1 MVHVVEEKKRFSQG
15 STAPFSSKSKQ
26 YFHKHSRKEKNEKI
40 LSRISHSP
48 LPIPP
53 PFSSLSYGQK
63 LTKYISLY
71 LINIEHREL
80 RCSDLSCQALPV
92 EGIYRRVGNPFNI
105 GLRFVALINN
115 HSDVTRHCYNQKTLE
130 APQKGWLASVFQY
143 DYKKQLDVASKSGI
157 KGSVFTYSSMRTPL
171 QDQNR
176 RTTCPQQF
184 GTGLKISSPC
194 TWTSWAIGA
203 TKASEKYSPTH
214 VFVSFSLL
222 AMLV

>member
-1 MVHVVEEKKRFSQG
+1 MGLPIRSGGRGKRIARSAPKKVRITALKERQRGPETFALPWSMLWRKKKDFLKAAQLRFPQN
-15 STAPFSSKSKQ
+15 PNNI
-26 YFHKHSRKEKNEKI
+26 FHKHSRKEKNEKI
-40 LSRISHSP
+40 LLRISHSP

-130 APQKGWLASVFQY
+130 APQKG
-143 DYKKQLDVASKSGI
+143 
-157 KGSVFTYSSMRTPL
+157 
-171 QDQNR
+171 
-176 RTTCPQQF
+176 
-184 GTGLKISSPC
+184 
-194 TWTSWAIGA
+194 
-203 TKASEKYSPTH
+203 
-214 VFVSFSLL
+214 
-222 AMLV
+222 

>member
-1 MVHVVEEKKRFSQG
+1 MGLPISSGGRGKRIARSAPKEVRITALKERQRGPETFALPWSMLWRKKKDFLKAAQLRFPQN
-15 STAPFSSKSKQ
+15 PNNI
-26 YFHKHSRKEKNEKI
+26 FHKHSRKEKNEKI
-40 LSRISHSP
+40 LLRISHSP

-92 EGIYRRVGNPFNI
+92 EGIYRRVENPFNI

-130 APQKGWLASVFQY
+130 ALQKG
-143 DYKKQLDVASKSGI
+143 
-157 KGSVFTYSSMRTPL
+157 
-171 QDQNR
+171 
-176 RTTCPQQF
+176 
-184 GTGLKISSPC
+184 
-194 TWTSWAIGA
+194 
-203 TKASEKYSPTH
+203 
-214 VFVSFSLL
+214 
-222 AMLV
+222 

>member
-40 LSRISHSP
+40 LLRISHSP

-71 LINIEHREL
+71 LINIDHREL
-80 RCSDLSCQALPV
+80 HCSDLSCQALPV

-143 DYKKQLDVASKSGI
+143 DYKKTAGCCQQIRDEREVCLHTQAWGRLFKTRIDEQPVLSSSGLDWK
-157 KGSVFTYSSMRTPL
+157 
-171 QDQNR
+171 
-176 RTTCPQQF
+176 
-184 GTGLKISSPC
+184 
-194 TWTSWAIGA
+194 
-203 TKASEKYSPTH
+203 
-214 VFVSFSLL
+214 
-222 AMLV
+222 

>member
-1 MVHVVEEKKRFSQG
+1 MGLPISSGGRGKRIARSAPKEVRITALKERQRGPETFALPWSMLWRKKKDFLKAAQLRFPQN
-15 STAPFSSKSKQ
+15 PNNI
-26 YFHKHSRKEKNEKI
+26 FHKHSRKEKNEKI
-40 LSRISHSP
+40 LLRISHSP

-130 APQKGWLASVFQY
+130 APQKG
-143 DYKKQLDVASKSGI
+143 
-157 KGSVFTYSSMRTPL
+157 
-171 QDQNR
+171 
-176 RTTCPQQF
+176 
-184 GTGLKISSPC
+184 
-194 TWTSWAIGA
+194 
-203 TKASEKYSPTH
+203 
-214 VFVSFSLL
+214 
-222 AMLV
+222 

>member
-1 MVHVVEEKKRFSQG
+1 MLWRKKKDFLKAAQLRFPQN
-15 STAPFSSKSKQ
+15 PNNI
-26 YFHKHSRKEKNEKI
+26 FHKHSRKEKNEKI
-40 LSRISHSP
+40 LLRISHSP

-80 RCSDLSCQALPV
+80 HCSDLSRQALPV
-92 EGIYRRVGNPFNI
+92 EGIYRRVENPFNI

-143 DYKKQLDVASKSGI
+143 DYKKTAGCCQQIRDEREVCLHTQAWGRLFKTRIDEQPVLSSSGLDWK
-157 KGSVFTYSSMRTPL
+157 
-171 QDQNR
+171 
-176 RTTCPQQF
+176 
-184 GTGLKISSPC
+184 
-194 TWTSWAIGA
+194 
-203 TKASEKYSPTH
+203 
-214 VFVSFSLL
+214 
-222 AMLV
+222 

>member
-1 MVHVVEEKKRFSQG
+1 MGLPISSGGRGKRIARSAPKEVRITALKERQRGPETFALPWSMLWKEKKRFSQG

-40 LSRISHSP
+40 LLRISHSP

-80 RCSDLSCQALPV
+80 HCSDLSRQALPV

-130 APQKGWLASVFQY
+130 APQKG
-143 DYKKQLDVASKSGI
+143 
-157 KGSVFTYSSMRTPL
+157 
-171 QDQNR
+171 
-176 RTTCPQQF
+176 
-184 GTGLKISSPC
+184 
-194 TWTSWAIGA
+194 
-203 TKASEKYSPTH
+203 
-214 VFVSFSLL
+214 
-222 AMLV
+222 